1 MKGYNKNMN
10 LKEQLKKDLLESMR
24 QKDELKK
31 RAIRLTLSSIKLIE
45 LEKGPLDDLGLISV
59 LQKEIASRQETIK
72 DSEKANRQDLIKIN
86 QEEIEFLKTY
96 LPEELSD
103 EKLKELVISAIQ
115 ETGAVGAQDMGK
127 VMKIVL
133 PNVAGRAPNFRVS
146 QMVKELLSN

>member
-1 MKGYNKNMN
+1 MN
-10 LKEQLKKDLLESMR
+10 LKEQLEKDLLESMR

-31 RAIRLTLSSIKLIE
+31 RVIRLTLSSIKLIE
-45 LEKGPLDDLGLISV
+45 LEKGSLDDLGLISV
-59 LQKEIASRQETIK
+59 LQKEIANRQETIK

-86 QEEIEFLKTY
+86 QEEIEYLKTY

-133 PNVAGRAPNFRVS
+133 PNVAGRAPNSRVS